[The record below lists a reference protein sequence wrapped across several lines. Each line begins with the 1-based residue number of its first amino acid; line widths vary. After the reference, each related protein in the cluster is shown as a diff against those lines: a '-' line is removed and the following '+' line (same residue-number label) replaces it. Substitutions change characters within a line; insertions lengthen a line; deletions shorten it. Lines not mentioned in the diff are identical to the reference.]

1 MPLKAD
7 LSVGPTGLVLRR
19 LEQVGTRRRLHQLHG
34 LISLRSVL
42 AKLALEVDDLDLLT
56 GGH

>member
-1 MPLKAD
+1 MEAN